1 MELLTK
7 IIQSNELLSSL
18 DRIANEK
25 SMGGNT
31 DLNDHNDIHILARRV
46 LTLLEEFK
54 NNRSFTATMED
65 GRRSSL
71 GQKQR

>member
-1 MELLTK
+1 VDLLTK
-7 IIQSNELLSSL
+7 ITLTNELCSAL

-25 SMGGNT
+25 ST
-31 DLNDHNDIHILARRV
+31 ESIDFSDQNDIHVLARRV

-54 NNRSFTATMED
+54 QGRSLAALED
-65 GRRSSL
+65 TRRSTS